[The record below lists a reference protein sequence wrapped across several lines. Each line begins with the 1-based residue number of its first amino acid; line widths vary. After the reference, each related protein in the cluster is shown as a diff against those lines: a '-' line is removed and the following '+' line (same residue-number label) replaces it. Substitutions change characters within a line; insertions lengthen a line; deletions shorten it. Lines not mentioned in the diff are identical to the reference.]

1 MDWTQQAMQLAICD
15 AKSRGVTDMIAIHD
29 VIGWLACNM
38 DAIAEAVRVGFA
50 RTHEA
55 RPLQR
60 FREAVLMA
68 LPDDGARGKLKSLP
82 GRGDFDLRRVLRS
95 GYFFC

>member
-1 MDWTQQAMQLAICD
+1 MQLAICD

-29 VIGWLACNM
+29 VVGWLACNM

-68 LPDDGARGKLKSLP
+68 LPNDGAREKLRPLPARVAFDVRRSL
-82 GRGDFDLRRVLRS
+82 GS
-95 GYFFC
+95 GCFLC